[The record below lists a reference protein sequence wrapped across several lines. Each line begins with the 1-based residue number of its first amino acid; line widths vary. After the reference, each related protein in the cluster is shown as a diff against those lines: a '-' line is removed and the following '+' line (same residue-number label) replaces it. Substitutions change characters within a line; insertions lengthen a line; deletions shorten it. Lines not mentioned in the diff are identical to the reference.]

1 MRSTAP
7 IIVLDTPRTFSHLF
21 GKFFDAHPDLDYY
34 YRPYFQVALNT
45 SQELADGIRTNFPTE
60 CANGNESLATASQM
74 TKDLKGTPAQATEDL
89 LRRWS
94 AAEEE
99 VCMPWT
105 SLKAAS

>member
-7 IIVLDTPRTFSHLF
+7 ILVLDTPRTFSHLF

-45 SQELADGIRTNFPTE
+45 SQELAEGIKSNFPAE
-60 CANGNESLATASQM
+60 CADGNGSLATASRM
-74 TKDLKGTPAQATEDL
+74 TKDLKGSPAQATEDL

-94 AAEEE
+94 TAEQK
-99 VCMPWT
+99 VRMP
-105 SLKAAS
+105 